1 MVTGKTKEKRLSCGA
16 ERVIIPAATFI
27 INIVPATGIIINA
40 AAINILPAALIPA
53 PIRIAPSRVVL
64 SLILAFTHF
73 FLLNAKS
80 FVAQKEKYMKQI
92 LSNQLAFHKVF
103 LLLRVE

>member
-1 MVTGKTKEKRLSCGA
+1 MNSNGKTKEKRLSCGA

-53 PIRIAPSRVVL
+53 PIRIAGEGIAPIGKIEKL
-64 SLILAFTHF
+64 SKNTRITI
-73 FLLNAKS
+73 K
-80 FVAQKEKYMKQI
+80 
-92 LSNQLAFHKVF
+92 
-103 LLLRVE
+103 